1 MTADNV
7 SNFIEDDKIKKQYL
21 TLDEI
26 RKLRNIKW
34 HIDQLKTA
42 IQKTDATMVKVDVL
56 ICQDMDFLLETIR
69 RLIY

>member
-1 MTADNV
+1 M